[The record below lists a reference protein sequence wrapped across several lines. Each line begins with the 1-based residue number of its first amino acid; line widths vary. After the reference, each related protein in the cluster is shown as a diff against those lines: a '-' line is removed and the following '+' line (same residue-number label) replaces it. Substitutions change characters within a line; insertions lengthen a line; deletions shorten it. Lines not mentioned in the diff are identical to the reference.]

1 MSAPPDAPTV
11 AHATEL
17 LVRAVEQKTGWVV
30 SDIVRGKL
38 FRILQG
44 RPGNS
49 VMHWVEKLVALPHDG
64 PEWLAIV
71 ENLTVHET
79 YFFRDWPQLKQLQ
92 QRMLPERIR
101 AAEAGSRCLRLLS
114 AGCATGEEAYSLAML
129 ALEALEQRSQAVRMR
144 DNILVPAPDWSL
156 HILGTDLARPALIQ
170 AERGLYYDG
179 PGLSPFRQFPAA
191 YDCWFDPIP
200 STPQAPRQRQIK
212 GALRHLVAFRWCNL
226 VIGMPPG
233 TPLFDIAACRNVLIY
248 LAPSARQQVLATL
261 AAAVR
266 PGGWLLLG
274 PTDRID
280 DPYAWEPVRSE
291 DTVLYRRKV

>member
-1 MSAPPDAPTV
+1 MSTPPDTSIV
-11 AHATEL
+11 AQATEL

-30 SDIVRGKL
+30 SEIVRGKL
-38 FRILQG
+38 LRILQG

-49 VMHWVEKLVALPHDG
+49 VMHWVEKLVALPQDR
-64 PEWLAIV
+64 PEWLSVV

-79 YFFRDWPQLKQLQ
+79 YFFRDWPQFKQLQ
-92 QRMLPERIR
+92 QRILPELIR
-101 AAEAGSRCLRLLS
+101 AAEASSRCLRLLS

-129 ALEALEQRSQAVRMR
+129 ALEALEQRSHAVRMR

-156 HILGTDLARPALIQ
+156 QILGTDLARPALIQ

-179 PGLSPFRQFPAA
+179 PGLSPFRQFPSA
-191 YDCWFDPIP
+191 YDYWFDPIP
-200 STPQAPRQRQIK
+200 STPHAPRQRQIK
-212 GALRHLVAFRWCNL
+212 NALLHLAAFRWCNL

-248 LAPSARQQVLATL
+248 LAPAARQQVLATL
-261 AAAVR
+261 ASAVR

-280 DPYAWEPVRSE
+280 DPSDWEAVRSE
-291 DTVLYRRKV
+291 DTVIYRRKG